1 MHHSIVSFSLMVL
14 LHLLSTT
21 MTHISYG
28 QALVEE
34 SIWQSLEDDI
44 IPSLNSGKSNWLEL
58 QSKLLPKKYK
68 ESNVC
73 VAGGM
78 QVVVS
83 CIYCLPESHAILFT
97 VVLI

>member
-1 MHHSIVSFSLMVL
+1 MIHM
-14 LHLLSTT
+14 
-21 MTHISYG
+21 SYG

-83 CIYCLPESHAILFT
+83 CICCLRQLSTAMSKICFPLWCQQQDISI
-97 VVLI
+97 

>member
-1 MHHSIVSFSLMVL
+1 
-14 LHLLSTT
+14 

-78 QVVVS
+78 QS
-83 CIYCLPESHAILFT
+83 R
-97 VVLI
+97 

>member
-1 MHHSIVSFSLMVL
+1 MSCVPICF
-14 LHLLSTT
+14 TCR
-21 MTHISYG
+21 G

-73 VAGGM
+73 VVGGM
-78 QVVVS
+78 QVAVS
-83 CIYCLPESHAILFT
+83 CIRCLPELVFSS
-97 VVLI
+97 